1 MAQALIFAL
10 SYRGK
15 MRDFTSMYVQKK
27 AYMLAI
33 FLVLVG
39 SVNWL
44 SIGLGGEDLVRC
56 LLPPRFA
63 KWVYIIVGLA
73 ALPLIF
79 QRDIYLPFL
88 GETVVPGGA
97 LVVKTP
103 QNANDQVTVR
113 TRPGTK
119 VIYWAAEPNPNQGKD
134 LPTPDVAYG
143 EFENSGVVMAD
154 TSGHAIL
161 RFRGPPQAYTVPVHG
176 RLEPH
181 VHFRVEDDMGFL
193 GRVQSIFLKDGRIEG
208 FGDYM

>member
-1 MAQALIFAL
+1 
-10 SYRGK
+10 

-44 SIGLGGEDLVRC
+44 SIGLCGQDLVRY

-63 KWVYIIVGLA
+63 KWVYIVVGLA

-88 GETVVPGGA
+88 GEALVPGGA
-97 LVVKTP
+97 LVAKTP

-113 TRPGTK
+113 TRPGAK
-119 VIYWAAEPNPNQGKD
+119 VVYWAAEPNPNQGKD

-143 EFENSGVVMAD
+143 EFENSGVVIAD

-161 RFRGPPQAYTVPVHG
+161 RFRGPPQAYTVPIHG